1 MNYSKVWPYRYNFSK
16 ITDDSF
22 DIIVSEYHA
31 EMNKIISSHI
41 VELNKWKD
49 IKILEAL
56 GLENLG
62 KLSKLVDEAR
72 NNLKNK
78 KDGI

>member
-1 MNYSKVWPYRYNFSK
+1 MNYSKISPYRYNFSK

-22 DIIVSEYHA
+22 DVIVSEYHA

-41 VELNKWKD
+41 IELNKWKD

-56 GLENLG
+56 GLDNLN
-62 KLSKLVDEAR
+62 KLRKLVNKAI